1 MRFMTRHLFNTIE
14 AYMTVC
20 VFFPPQTAE
29 EGSFS
34 PIYCAV
40 SEEAEGISG
49 KYFDSDCSLVLPAP
63 PARDA
68 ALGVKEYE
76 FCERLTAKP

>member
-1 MRFMTRHLFNTIE
+1 MC
-14 AYMTVC
+14 VC
-20 VFFPPQTAE
+20 IFPTQTAE
-29 EGSFS
+29 EGAFC

-40 SEEAEGISG
+40 SEETDGISG
-49 KYFDSDCSLVLPAP
+49 KYFDSDCSIVLPAVL
-63 PARDA
+63 ARDP

>member
-1 MRFMTRHLFNTIE
+1 MP
-14 AYMTVC
+14 VC
-20 VFFPPQTAE
+20 IFPPQTAE
-29 EGSFS
+29 EGAFS

-40 SEEAEGISG
+40 SEETDGVSG

-63 PARDA
+63 PARDH

-76 FCERLTAKP
+76 LCERLTAKP

>member
-1 MRFMTRHLFNTIE
+1 
-14 AYMTVC
+14 MTVC